1 MFIALTTSNRFIP
14 SWMAKTQKSFINLNN
29 ILRIEVI
36 ENKLEFYTITRPT
49 HIAYSVYFDTAEE
62 ANTFANGINPKTI
75 MSGSICK
82 EFQNGWKANRGQGSR
97 DQGSRDQGSRDQ
109 GSRDQCQDKT
119 KMAREMSQ
127 PVPDE
132 MAMNLLEMK

>member
-1 MFIALTTSNRFIP
+1 MFIALTTYNRFVP
-14 SWMAKTQKSFINLNN
+14 SWMAKAQKSLINLNN

-36 ENKLEFYTITRPT
+36 ENKISFYTITRPT
-49 HIAYSVYFDTAEE
+49 HIAYTVYFDTAEE
-62 ANTFANGINPKTI
+62 ANTFVNGIYPKTVT
-75 MSGSICK
+75 SGSNCK
-82 EFQNGWKANRGQGSR
+82 EFQNGWKANRGLCKR
-97 DQGSRDQGSRDQ
+97 DDT
-109 GSRDQCQDKT
+109 QDKT